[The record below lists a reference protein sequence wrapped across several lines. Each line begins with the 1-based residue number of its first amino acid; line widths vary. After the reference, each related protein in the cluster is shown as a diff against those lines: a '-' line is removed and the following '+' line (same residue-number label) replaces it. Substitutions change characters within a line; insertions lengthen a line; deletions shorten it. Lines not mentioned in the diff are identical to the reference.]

1 MAGTLKA
8 CRRQRDNKIKRDV
21 KQLVFVQVAI
31 RPHFSIAPYLP
42 VGGLF
47 WHDQKQNPAKRLWW
61 WLGKSQ
67 VCVLFLAQN
76 SAGNSTSLRARPCI
90 SDQTVNFLLQ
100 VQFDFLLLFS
110 LICYDPATCE
120 VLGDR
125 KKKKK
130 IWSWAWEHWASGS
143 ALVPVWGSPDT
154 GLDPVLA
161 GGLACVQLL
170 ECLQQIRSLT

>member
-31 RPHFSIAPYLP
+31 RPHFSVAPYLP

-125 KKKKK
+125 KKKKR
-130 IWSWAWEHWASGS
+130 SGVGPENTEPQARLWYPS
-143 ALVPVWGSPDT
+143 GA
-154 GLDPVLA
+154 
-161 GGLACVQLL
+161 
-170 ECLQQIRSLT
+170 SLTPGWTLYWQEDWLVCSSWSACNKLDH

>member
-31 RPHFSIAPYLP
+31 RPHFSVAPYLP

-47 WHDQKQNPAKRLWW
+47 WRDQKQNPAKRLWW

-130 IWSWAWEHWASGS
+130 DLELGLRTLSLRLGSGTRLGLPWHR
-143 ALVPVWGSPDT
+143 AGPCTGRRT
-154 GLDPVLA
+154 GLCAALGVLA
-161 GGLACVQLL
+161 
-170 ECLQQIRSLT
+170 TN

>member
-8 CRRQRDNKIKRDV
+8 CRRQRDNRIKRDV

-31 RPHFSIAPYLP
+31 RPHFSVAPYLP

-125 KKKKK
+125 KKKKRSGVGPENTEPQARLWYPSGAPLTQGWTLYWQEDWLVCSS
-130 IWSWAWEHWASGS
+130 WSACNK
-143 ALVPVWGSPDT
+143 
-154 GLDPVLA
+154 LDH
-161 GGLACVQLL
+161 
-170 ECLQQIRSLT
+170 